1 MSLGEGFS
9 PRKNK
14 PMSTQ
19 EYTPEEAMTVL
30 NMARSTFFK
39 EVEKGNIPS
48 ILEAGKKRGRRYPKE
63 AIDAYASLL
72 TKKKRPQQN
81 LSFVKATNADIWE
94 AVENARKTYGDDDSI
109 PFRKV
114 LEWRSINDEMTMSL
128 KENGRFMGCST
139 IMPIEED
146 VIKHLVKDEIRE
158 HDIPE
163 RAIKRWGEPNL
174 SAYIASITIV
184 QSSNEQRNASRGRFL
199 IEHTAKW
206 AIALYH
212 QYDIKKF
219 YGIGTTAI
227 GRELLEQFGFT
238 EIVSLEKG
246 NRKGYVL
253 KDMSKPSKLL
263 SKFLE
268 DAETTDES
276 QT

>member
-1 MSLGEGFS
+1 MN
-9 PRKNK
+9 R
-14 PMSTQ
+14 Q

-48 ILEAGKKRGRRYPKE
+48 ILDAGKRRGRRYPKE
-63 AIDAYASLL
+63 AIDAYAALM
-72 TKKKRPQQN
+72 TRKKRPPQN

-94 AVENARKTYGDDDSI
+94 AIENARKTYGDNDII
-109 PFRKV
+109 PFKKV
-114 LEWRSINDEMTMSL
+114 LEWRLINDEMTMTM
-128 KENGRFMGCST
+128 KENGRFAGCST

-146 VIKHLVKDEIRE
+146 IITLLIKDKIRE
-158 HDIPE
+158 QDIPE
-163 RAIKRWGEPNL
+163 SAIKRWSDPHL
-174 SAYIASITIV
+174 CAYIASITIV
-184 QSSNEQRNASRGRFL
+184 QAENDERKNAYRGRFL

-219 YGIGTTAI
+219 YGIGTTEI

-238 EIVSLEKG
+238 EILSLENG

-253 KDMSKPSKLL
+253 TDMSKPSKLL

-268 DAETTDES
+268 EQNTTN
-276 QT
+276 